1 VNKQTG
7 REMLLW
13 NGACMVHEIFSLEK
27 IIRLKE
33 RHPEAL
39 FIAHPECEDHVLAI
53 ADFIGS
59 TTQLLK
65 FTKDHSAHTFIVGT
79 ETGILHQMAKNAPEK
94 TFIPAPPDNH
104 CACNDC
110 PHMKL
115 NTLEK
120 LYLCMKNEVP
130 ALTMDEDLRLAAKKP
145 IDRMLELSAQLGI
158 Q

>member
-1 VNKQTG
+1 
-7 REMLLW
+7 
-13 NGACMVHEIFSLEK
+13 
-27 IIRLKE
+27 
-33 RHPEAL
+33 
-39 FIAHPECEDHVLAI
+39 
-53 ADFIGS
+53 
-59 TTQLLK
+59 
-65 FTKDHSAHTFIVGT
+65 
-79 ETGILHQMAKNAPEK
+79 MAKNAPEK

-115 NTLEK
+115 NTQEK

>member
-1 VNKQTG
+1 
-7 REMLLW
+7 
-13 NGACMVHEIFSLEK
+13 
-27 IIRLKE
+27 
-33 RHPEAL
+33 
-39 FIAHPECEDHVLAI
+39 
-53 ADFIGS
+53 
-59 TTQLLK
+59 LK